1 LNLTELE
8 IENWNCKRVEEK
20 EGEMKDFKLEEQTSK
35 LEAPTKSILHPAPF
49 HVNVNTQRSSPQF

>member
-1 LNLTELE
+1 
-8 IENWNCKRVEEK
+8 VEEK